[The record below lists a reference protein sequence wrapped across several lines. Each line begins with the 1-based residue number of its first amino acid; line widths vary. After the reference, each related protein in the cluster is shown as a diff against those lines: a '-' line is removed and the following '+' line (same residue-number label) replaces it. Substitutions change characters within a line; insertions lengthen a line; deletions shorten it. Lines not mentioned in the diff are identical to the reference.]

1 MIQQTSYIVSKK
13 YIEEIAN
20 IESTGKQSL
29 NVPSG
34 DFFYD
39 PWKLK
44 PEFAGTA
51 FEKVLSVLPD
61 PIGEARLITLESGT
75 CYFAHSD
82 IDDRYHL
89 NISGDCAALINLET
103 KKSWFL
109 TNDGIWYDM
118 DAGPI
123 HSAASFGQHNR
134 KQIVV
139 RKLLK
144 KNHLNLPVDVKIT
157 AKGENPRFLF
167 DNTISSWLNKANK
180 KGIIS
185 NFAANGHTV
194 YFKLEES
201 YKSSLESIMP
211 RNFEYEFG

>member
-1 MIQQTSYIVSKK
+1 VDKK
-13 YIEEIAN
+13 IIEEIAKFKSN
-20 IESTGKQSL
+20 GKFLLNEPTG
-29 NVPSG
+29 N
-34 DFFYD
+34 FFYD
-39 PWKLK
+39 PWQIKEEFRETVFDKLLK
-44 PEFAGTA
+44 T
-51 FEKVLSVLPD
+51 LPS

-103 KKSWFL
+103 NQTWFL

-123 HSAASFGQHNR
+123 HSAMSFGQHNR

-144 KNHLNLPVDVKIT
+144 QNQLNNPLTIT
-157 AKGENPRFLF
+157 VTPGGDNPRFVF
-167 DNTISSWLNKANK
+167 DNTISPWLNRANK
-180 KGIIS
+180 TGIINNFS
-185 NFAANGHTV
+185 NEGFSIK
-194 YFKLEES
+194 FDIEENNLDIIKNIIPEHFTYNIS
-201 YKSSLESIMP
+201 
-211 RNFEYEFG
+211 